1 MKMNQTGGKE
11 NEKEKPSHQRREVR
25 EVSGIMITAG
35 YFTAFL
41 AAKAAAE
48 RWYFRDREAARRTA
62 RDLAVECVSL
72 LTAAAVT
79 LFLDHLVAQ

>member
-1 MKMNQTGGKE
+1 
-11 NEKEKPSHQRREVR
+11 
-25 EVSGIMITAG
+25 MITAG

-48 RWYFRDREAARRTA
+48 RWYFRDREAAQRTA

-79 LFLDHLVAQ
+79 LFLDHLG

>member
-1 MKMNQTGGKE
+1 MNE
-11 NEKEKPSHQRREVR
+11 LV
-25 EVSGIMITAG
+25 GIMITAG

-41 AAKAAAE
+41 TAKAAVE
-48 RWYFRDREAARRTA
+48 RWYFRDREAAQRTA

-79 LFLDHLVAQ
+79 LFLDHLG